1 MTPFDV
7 SGKEILS
14 KHCGKRRKCWKP
26 AFSPIL
32 TIFSTLSKTKI
43 IIYVTF
49 ILSSANTFNL
59 DKVKF
64 LSSGKGLKENKSS
77 ARPKSLRSN
86 LLSLSSDNLNL
97 LTLLKQTFVFTSL
110 QYKSS
115 ENSMGNGEIVCN
127 EQFLLFP

>member
-64 LSSGKGLKENKSS
+64 LSSEKGIKENKSS
-77 ARPKSLRSN
+77 ALPKSLRSN